1 MDCHAASRLAMT
13 GCGEAGKNIQRCGK
27 RLCEWVPAFAGM
39 TLLFSADAGM
49 TLLFLAGAG
58 FLERGRN
65 E

>member
-49 TLLFLAGAG
+49 TSVFLAK
-58 FLERGRN
+58 L
-65 E
+65 